1 MQAGVES
8 LEALS
13 ATGAPPLSL
22 LQLDSFA
29 SRAVNAVLDE
39 ARRQRG
45 AYMRTRVLKRGDPL
59 EPAFFS
65 ALVED
70 RFGSTLS
77 YVEYLCQLHRQI
89 QNKN

>member
-1 MQAGVES
+1 MDAV
-8 LEALS
+8 S
-13 ATGAPPLSL
+13 ATGGPPLSL
-22 LQLDSFA
+22 LRLDTLA

-45 AYMRTRVLKRGDPL
+45 AYMRTRVLKRRDPL
-59 EPAFFS
+59 EPSFFS

-70 RFGSTLS
+70 RFGSALS

-89 QNKN
+89 QNKS